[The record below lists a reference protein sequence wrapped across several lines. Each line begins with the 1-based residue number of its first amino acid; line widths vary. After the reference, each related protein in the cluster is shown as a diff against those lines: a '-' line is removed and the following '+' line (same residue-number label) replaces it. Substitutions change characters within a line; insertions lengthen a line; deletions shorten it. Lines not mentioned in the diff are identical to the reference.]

1 MKKIISIILF
11 LFVACIGGLFY
22 YYDNFAFKNDLKQ
35 PIINNINKEIICETN
50 NDCVPKNPLIGIL
63 YICDEKK
70 CIEKF
75 LNSPASSHCQKNGGI
90 VDIRLDAKNIEYRVC
105 VFSNKSECEEWKFFH
120 EECAPGDFNPSDNI
134 WEGEIIESRNIED
147 SYYFK
152 MLNGEK
158 IKVVSDDDEI
168 TNLLF
173 SLQNKKE
180 IIKLKGIISNNSDN
194 TGYKKL
200 NVEKIVNLDSIIFN
214 QVDEETSL
222 DIAKKE
228 IQNSDEFIK
237 DEGSELGL
245 INTQTLRCPY
255 CWIFNFSY
263 FSKEQGEKKIE
274 ITVQEGEI
282 KKISYIKE
290 SEILYDCEEFS
301 MVTICTEQYDPVC
314 AKLEKNTPNID
325 DGGLNLESDYEI
337 KWKTFSNACKACVY
351 KGKTDKVIGYKN
363 GECEDTQTL

>member
-11 LFVACIGGLFY
+11 LLVAYIGGLFY
-22 YYDNFAFKNDLKQ
+22 YYDNFAFENNLEQ
-35 PIINNINKEIICETN
+35 PIITNNNKKIVCEKD

-63 YICDEKK
+63 YICVEKK
-70 CIEKF
+70 CVEKF
-75 LNSPASSHCQKNGGI
+75 LNSPASSNCQENGGAI
-90 VDIRLDAKNIEYRVC
+90 NIRLNAKNIEYRVC
-105 VFSNKSECEEWKFFH
+105 VFPDNSECEEWKFFH
-120 EECAPGDFNPSDNI
+120 EECAPGDFNPNDNI
-134 WEGEIIESRNIED
+134 WEGKIIESRNIEEN
-147 SYYFK
+147 YYFE

-173 SLQNKKE
+173 SLQTKKKTIE
-180 IIKLKGIISNNSDN
+180 LKGIMSNNTNN

-200 NVEKIVNLDSIIFN
+200 NVEKIVNLDSIVFN

-228 IQNSDEFIK
+228 IEASDEFIK
-237 DEGSELGL
+237 DEGSEIGL

-263 FSKEQGEKKIE
+263 INKEQEEKKIE
-274 ITVQEGEI
+274 ITIQEGEI
-282 KKISYIKE
+282 KKISYIKD

-314 AKLEKNTPNID
+314 AKIKKNSPNMD
-325 DGGLNLESDYEI
+325 DGGLNSGSDYEI
-337 KWKTFSNACKACVY
+337 KWKTFSNSCKACVY
-351 KGKTDKVIGYKN
+351 KGKTGKVVSYKN
-363 GECEDTQTL
+363 GECENAQTL